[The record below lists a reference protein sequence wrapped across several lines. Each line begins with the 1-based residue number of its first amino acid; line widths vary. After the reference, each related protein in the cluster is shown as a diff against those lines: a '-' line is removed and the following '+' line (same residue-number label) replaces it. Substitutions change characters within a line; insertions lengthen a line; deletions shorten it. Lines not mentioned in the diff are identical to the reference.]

1 MVKAM
6 IAFLK
11 KPSTVV
17 GIVTAL
23 LFQILFP
30 IIWLTA
36 YDHVTDRVDQF
47 KLAIVNEDRGNIGEK
62 VVQDLSNHLSFQV
75 TKVDSLKQAMNDLEQ
90 RKYRMVIEI
99 PANFSSLVQQLN
111 QKAPF
116 IFHINESNP
125 TMIKNVMHSVANEV
139 AKAANHE
146 SIKAGI
152 EATFEQAHMPAN
164 QAKKMATMLSE
175 RVVMKIEPLH
185 SVSNFSSSMIPMM
198 VVMAC
203 FVGSMMMAMQM
214 QKVSTELKEQFTKWE
229 RFSARMLINFASA
242 IIISSI
248 GATLIYS
255 LGDHLAGGFLSLWLF
270 QVTCMLAFLFVAQ
283 ISLLLLGDAGAWV
296 NIALLSIQLVS
307 SGALIPRELLSPF
320 YLEIGKYLPAT
331 YAVDGLMNLVLGGSG
346 ISETV
351 ASLLW
356 ITIGAAILGLLC
368 VSLQRDTWAHSP
380 REIASTK

>member
-62 VVQDLSNHLSFQV
+62 VVQDLSNYLSFQV

-146 SIKAGI
+146 SIKAEI